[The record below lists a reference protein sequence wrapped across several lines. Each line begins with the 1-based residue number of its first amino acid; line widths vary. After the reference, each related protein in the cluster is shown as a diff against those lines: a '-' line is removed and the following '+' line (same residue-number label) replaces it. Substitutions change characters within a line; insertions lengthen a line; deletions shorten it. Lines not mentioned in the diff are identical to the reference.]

1 MITCPKCGRPVSG
14 RARRCGYCGQSLLHD
29 YFQDAQQRADEIQD
43 SRPSGGALAG
53 VVLSGFCGLSL
64 ILALVCH
71 LLALFGL
78 GPGGALAPKL
88 DLFWWVRSALMAVVP
103 VVSVMQTMLLL
114 GRRASLTLDAVW
126 LFLMACGLSVTVQ
139 AYLEMG
145 TAAFY
150 GLMAI
155 PYLLIVGCALGVA
168 ASVVSILSF
177 DRPRY

>member
-43 SRPSGGALAG
+43 SRPSGGALA
-53 VVLSGFCGLSL
+53 
-64 ILALVCH
+64 
-71 LLALFGL
+71 
-78 GPGGALAPKL
+78 PKL

-103 VVSVMQTMLLL
+103 VVYVMQTMLLW

>member
-1 MITCPKCGRPVSG
+1 M
-14 RARRCGYCGQSLLHD
+14 
-29 YFQDAQQRADEIQD
+29 
-43 SRPSGGALAG
+43 
-53 VVLSGFCGLSL
+53 VLSGFSGLSL

-103 VVSVMQTMLLL
+103 VVYVMQTMLLW